1 MDMVTTTLPHTTTH
15 DPPKELL
22 EPFRY
27 VEQTGGKGVRAKLME
42 AFNEWLEVEKVKLKD
57 IAELVSI
64 LHNASLMIDDI
75 EDNSRLR
82 RGIPVCHLV
91 YGIPSTINTA
101 NYMYFLAM
109 EKVHN
114 TGNPLA
120 VTVFLEELLNLHRGQ
135 GYDIYWRDNNTCPTE
150 DQYKQMVLDKTG
162 GLFRLAL
169 RLMQAFS
176 KNKTDYLPLVNLMGL
191 YFQIRDDF
199 INLQSDEYQKNKSFA
214 EDLSEGKFSFPIIH
228 SIRSNPDDRRLLN
241 ILKRKTEDVEVKKH
255 AIDYMQQ
262 TGSFSYTEEV
272 LKNLAKQTRTQISE
286 LGGNKKLSDLMDYLE
301 TAKN

>member
-1 MDMVTTTLPHTTTH
+1 MDFSGLPHTSTH
-15 DPPKELL
+15 EPPKELL

-42 AFNEWLEVEKVKLKD
+42 AFNEWLQVDIPKLKE
-57 IAELVSI
+57 IAELISI

-135 GYDIYWRDNNTCPTE
+135 GYDIYWRDNNSCPTE
-150 DQYKQMVLDKTG
+150 EQYKQMVLDKTG

-176 KNKTDYLPLVNLMGL
+176 KNKTDYIPLVNLMGL
-191 YFQIRDDF
+191 YFQIRDDY

-228 SIRSNPDDRRLLN
+228 GIRVKPEDHRLLN
-241 ILKRKTEDVEVKKH
+241 ILKRKTEDIDVKKH
-255 AIDYMQQ
+255 AIDYMKQN
-262 TGSFSYTEEV
+262 GSFSYTEGV
-272 LKNLAKQTRTQISE
+272 LQNLSQQIRKIISE
-286 LGGNKKLSDLMDYLE
+286 LGGNKKLVELMDYLE
-301 TAKN
+301 NSKN